1 MVQCKDGDLLH
12 NLFLFL
18 FLFFFNYNEHSEVVN
33 QYKNLYPMVYTKWGK
48 RLYII

>member
-1 MVQCKDGDLLH
+1 MVTFYTIYLFFI
-12 NLFLFL
+12 FLFI
-18 FLFFFNYNEHSEVVN
+18 FNYNEHSEVVN

>member
-12 NLFLFL
+12 NLFI
-18 FLFFFNYNEHSEVVN
+18 FNYNEHSEVVN